1 MTQYKQYLEKN
12 SLKSENSQ
20 IAKEWNYKKNITL
33 KPEMFL
39 SQSNQKVWWICSKG
53 HEWEAKISDRTNG
66 NGCPYCSNKKLLKG
80 YNDLATLNPILVK
93 EWDLEKN
100 NPLTPSTV
108 FSSSHQKVWW
118 ICPNCLHK
126 YYASISHRTNG
137 RGCPKCKLKT
147 LSTKNTER
155 FFDAKKSLIKTNP
168 ELMKEW
174 NYKKNLDVNP
184 EKLIFGSKKKVWWI
198 CSKGH
203 EWENVI
209 ANRTIHNQNCPY
221 CSNQKILK
229 GYNDLETLN
238 PQLAEEWNYSKN
250 IKLPSEVGIGSAK
263 KVWWI
268 CSQCNYE
275 WEMAINYRIKG
286 GKCPNCKKNG
296 RF

>member
-1 MTQYKQYLEKN
+1 
-12 SLKSENSQ
+12 
-20 IAKEWNYKKNITL
+20 
-33 KPEMFL
+33 
-39 SQSNQKVWWICSKG
+39 
-53 HEWEAKISDRTNG
+53 
-66 NGCPYCSNKKLLKG
+66 
-80 YNDLATLNPILVK
+80 
-93 EWDLEKN
+93 
-100 NPLTPSTV
+100 
-108 FSSSHQKVWW
+108 
-118 ICPNCLHK
+118 
-126 YYASISHRTNG
+126 
-137 RGCPKCKLKT
+137 
-147 LSTKNTER
+147 
-155 FFDAKKSLIKTNP
+155 
-168 ELMKEW
+168 MKEW

-209 ANRTIHNQNCPY
+209 ANRTIHNQNCPF